1 MLITGSCLC
10 GRVRYAVEGPLAD
23 AGNCHCSMCRKGHG
37 TEYATYAM
45 VDPERFAWTSGE
57 KLVSA
62 YESSAN
68 EFRLFCCRCGSVLG
82 SSEGRRVGQIT
93 LGTVDADP
101 GIAPRSHIFVASKAA
116 WCEIDGALPQFPE
129 WPPGE
134 GWS

>member
-57 KLVSA
+57 KLVSG

-116 WCEIDGALPQFPE
+116 WCEIDEALPQFPE